1 MSIDITELAN
11 IQNMIGN
18 KLQELETLVS
28 DLSRITGEPKYYI
41 ETSVAYSAARPEEG
55 GIFNFKLSIRPFHP
69 ADEQPNPD
77 AATPPSPSIDAMTK
91 AVEQMESIT
100 ANVTAAADDHFK
112 ALGKYSPETFARA
125 TAQMKENVN
134 IAHNL
139 NRLLSESVQFRA
151 ALEELKILKDYI
163 ARSDKHLQITN

>member
-1 MSIDITELAN
+1 MEQNPLNQQLAEAGLSN
-11 IQNMIGN
+11 SIGN
-18 KLQELETLVS
+18 KLRELETLIS
-28 DLSRITGEPKYYI
+28 DYSRMTGKKYI
-41 ETSVAYSAARPEEG
+41 IKTHTPDKDAYFFTMNDHLE
-55 GIFNFKLSIRPFHP
+55 
-69 ADEQPNPD
+69 DQPSPD
-77 AATPPSPSIDAMTK
+77 AATPPTSPSIDAMTK

-139 NRLLSESVQFRA
+139 NRLLSESVQFRS
-151 ALEELKILKDYI
+151 ALEELKMLKDQLKRYQDDYI
-163 ARSDKHLQITN
+163 EKFNQQHTRL